1 MDQPSLLIDPDS
13 LTSSPTSAAAAPSRA
28 RRRPDAP
35 TPAQAPPVPPG
46 SGFPTDPAGRAAWL
60 LAGEASEVPRRFD
73 ALADVA
79 LAGELR
85 ALADARRAVDDAA
98 ASMSEAEAAIPDLE
112 RSLLREQNEAT
123 HAALGAAHTRV
134 SIARDV
140 LNLARRDVP
149 NHEAHLAAARR
160 ALAVEMAA
168 AAVAMVGGDTFRAA
182 HVQPAAVRWWALV
195 QQALA
200 IRDDLRAA
208 LAAEGAKVAKVDA
221 LASLAG
227 VASNV
232 RGLDPYAID
241 VGLRDYLHE
250 QARRGEDG
258 LRDFLAALPTL

>member
-1 MDQPSLLIDPDS
+1 MEQPSLLIDPDS
-13 LTSSPTSAAAAPSRA
+13 LTSSPTSAAAPPSRA
-28 RRRPDAP
+28 RRRPDVPAP
-35 TPAQAPPVPPG
+35 VQAPPAPPS

-60 LAGEASEVPRRFD
+60 MAGEASDMPRRLD

-112 RSLLREQNEAT
+112 RALLREQNEAT
-123 HAALGAAHTRV
+123 HAALGAAHARV

-149 NHEAHLAAARR
+149 NHEARLAAARK
-160 ALAVEMAA
+160 ALAVEMATA
-168 AAVAMVGGDTFRAA
+168 AAATVGGATFHEA
-182 HVQPAAVRWWALV
+182 HVQPIAVRWWALV

-208 LAAEGAKVAKVDA
+208 LAAEGVRAAKIDTMAK
-221 LASLAG
+221 LAG
-227 VASNV
+227 VRPDV
-232 RGLDPYAID
+232 RGLDPYTID
-241 VGLRDYLHE
+241 VGLRDYLHG

-258 LRDFLAALPTL
+258 LRDFLAALPTM

>member
-35 TPAQAPPVPPG
+35 APAPTPPAPPG

-98 ASMSEAEAAIPDLE
+98 AGMAEAEAAIPDLE
-112 RSLLREQNEAT
+112 RALLREQSEAT
-123 HAALGAAHTRV
+123 HAALGAAHARV

-149 NHEAHLAAARR
+149 THEANLAAARW

-168 AAVAMVGGDTFRAA
+168 AAAATVGGDTFLAA
-182 HVQPAAVRWWALV
+182 HVQPIAVRWWALA
-195 QQALA
+195 QQALT

-208 LAAEGAKVAKVDA
+208 LAAEVDKAAKVDS

-227 VASNV
+227 VKSSV
-232 RGLDPYAID
+232 RGLDPYALDIR
-241 VGLRDYLHE
+241 VRDYLRE
-250 QARRGEDG
+250 QAMRGEDG
-258 LRDFLAALPTL
+258 LRDFLNALPTL